1 MIVPRARFLLMCIRK
16 LVWQLSLVLICLSL
30 STLDNRPAVSQSKQD
45 VLNIQKVIRLQ
56 IEAMRRDDWDEAF
69 EYASR
74 DIQRSFVNSKIF
86 RKMVL
91 AKYRIVYQ
99 PRLSS
104 FKKIKLV
111 NGIPAQGVYMID
123 DRGRS
128 AMVVYFMRQDENR
141 NWRIN
146 GVQLFPEKKLAI

>member
-1 MIVPRARFLLMCIRK
+1 MMCIRK
-16 LVWQLSLVLICLSL
+16 LVCQLSLVLICLSL

-45 VLNIQKVIRLQ
+45 VLNIKKVIRLQ

-69 EYASR
+69 KYASR
-74 DIQRSFVNSKIF
+74 DIQLSFGNSKIF

-111 NGIPAQGVYMID
+111 NGIPAQGVYMVD
-123 DRGRS
+123 DRGKS

>member
-1 MIVPRARFLLMCIRK
+1 MMCIRK
-16 LVWQLSLVLICLSL
+16 LVCQLSLVLICLSL
-30 STLDNRPAVSQSKQD
+30 LTLDNKPAVSQSKQD

-128 AMVVYFMRQDENR
+128 AMVVYFMRQDEDR

>member
-1 MIVPRARFLLMCIRK
+1 MCIRK
-16 LVWQLSLVLICLSL
+16 LVGPLSLVLICLSL

-45 VLNIQKVIRLQ
+45 AVNIQKVIRLQ

-74 DIQRSFVNSKIF
+74 DIQRSFVNSKTF

-99 PRLSS
+99 PRLLS

-123 DRGRS
+123 DRGKS
-128 AMVVYFMRQDENR
+128 AMVVYFMRKDENR

>member
-1 MIVPRARFLLMCIRK
+1 MMWIRK
-16 LVWQLSLVLICLSL
+16 LVGQISLVLICLSL
-30 STLDNRPAVSQSKQD
+30 STLDNIPAVSQSKQD
-45 VLNIQKVIRLQ
+45 VVNIQKVIRLQ

-123 DRGRS
+123 DRGKS

>member
-1 MIVPRARFLLMCIRK
+1 MMYIRK
-16 LVWQLSLVLICLSL
+16 LFGQLSLVLICLSL
-30 STLDNRPAVSQSKQD
+30 STLYNSPAVSQSKQD
-45 VLNIQKVIRLQ
+45 ILNIKKVIRLQ

-69 EYASR
+69 KYASR
-74 DIQRSFVNSKIF
+74 DIQLSFGSPKIF

-104 FKKIKLV
+104 FKKIELV
-111 NGIPAQGVYMID
+111 NGIPAQGVYMVD
-123 DRGRS
+123 DRGKS

-146 GVQLFPEKKLAI
+146 GVQLFPAKKLAI